1 MSHADMNNCS
11 GFNEAAAAFSWNSP
25 KKAINPYLDPAEV
38 AQVSA
43 LSNLITLYA
52 ADNEQEQLRRE
63 ALSDQ
68 VWERYFFNESRDP
81 VQREMEQDKLI
92 SRAKLAHEQQRFNP
106 DMVILADVNA
116 QPSHISKPLMQRIE
130 YFSSLG
136 RPKAYSRYL
145 RETIKPCLER
155 LEHVRESQLS
165 TSFRFM
171 ASHEGLDGLLILPE
185 MSQDQVKRLST
196 LVAAHM
202 SMCLDAACGDLYATD
217 DVKPEEIRK
226 TWEKVAA
233 ETLCLD
239 VIPPAFEQLRRKR
252 NRRKP
257 VPYELIP
264 GSLARMLCADWWY
277 RKLWKMRCEWRE
289 EQLRAVCLVSK
300 KASPYVSY
308 EAVMHKREQR
318 RKSLE
323 FFRSHELVNEDGDT
337 LDMEDVVNAS
347 SSNPAHRRNEMM
359 ACVKGLELI
368 AEMRGDCAVFY
379 TITCP
384 SRFHSTLNNGR
395 PNPTWTNATVRQ
407 SSDYLVG
414 MFAAF
419 RKAMH
424 KAGLRWYG
432 VRVAEPHH
440 DGTVHWHLLCF
451 MRKKDRRAITALLRK
466 FAIREDREELGN
478 NTGPRF
484 KSELINPRK
493 GTPTSYIA
501 KYISKNIDGR
511 GLAGEI
517 SKETGKS
524 LRDNAEYV
532 NAWASLHR
540 VQQFRFF
547 GIPGRQ
553 AYRELRLLA
562 GQAAR
567 QQGDKKAG
575 VPVLDNPRLDAILAA
590 ADAGCFATYIMKQGG
605 VLVPRKYHLIRTAY
619 EINEEPTA
627 YGDHGIRIYGIWSP
641 IAEGKICTHAV
652 KWKMVRKAV
661 DVQEAVSGL
670 LGALLSPIGLVV
682 TALAGVALVVWKY
695 WQPITAFLGGVVEGF
710 KAAAGPISAAFEPLK
725 PVFQWI
731 GDKVQAL
738 WGWFTDLLTPVK
750 STSAE
755 LQSAAAM
762 GRRFGEA
769 LAEGLNMVMHPL
781 DSLKSGVS
789 WLLEK
794 LGIVSKEAA
803 KAKLPESVTRQQ
815 PATVNADGKVMM
827 PSGGFPSWGYGFAG
841 MYDSGGYIPRGQFG
855 IVGENGPEIVN
866 GPANV
871 TSRRNTA
878 ALAAVVAGMMGVAA
892 APAEL
897 PPLHPLALPAKGG
910 EAIVSRAAT
919 VPLVQ
924 RIEAPTQIIIQTQ
937 PGQSAQDI
945 AREVARQLD
954 ERERRLKAK
963 ARSNYSDQGGYDA

>member
-1 MSHADMNNCS
+1 MSHADMNNCC

-38 AQVSA
+38 APVSA

-81 VQREMEQDKLI
+81 VQHEMEQDKLI

-155 LEHVRESQLS
+155 LEHVRDSQLS
-165 TSFRFM
+165 ASFRFM
-171 ASHEGLDGLLILPE
+171 ASHVGLDGLLILPE

-233 ETLCLD
+233 ETLRLD

-323 FFRSHELVNEDGDT
+323 FFRSHELVNEEGDT

-407 SSDYLVG
+407 S
-414 MFAAF
+414 
-419 RKAMH
+419 
-424 KAGLRWYG
+424 
-432 VRVAEPHH
+432 
-440 DGTVHWHLLCF
+440 
-451 MRKKDRRAITALLRK
+451 
-466 FAIREDREELGN
+466 
-478 NTGPRF
+478 
-484 KSELINPRK
+484 
-493 GTPTSYIA
+493 
-501 KYISKNIDGR
+501 
-511 GLAGEI
+511 
-517 SKETGKS
+517 
-524 LRDNAEYV
+524 
-532 NAWASLHR
+532 
-540 VQQFRFF
+540 
-547 GIPGRQ
+547 
-553 AYRELRLLA
+553 
-562 GQAAR
+562 
-567 QQGDKKAG
+567 
-575 VPVLDNPRLDAILAA
+575 
-590 ADAGCFATYIMKQGG
+590 
-605 VLVPRKYHLIRTAY
+605 
-619 EINEEPTA
+619 
-627 YGDHGIRIYGIWSP
+627 
-641 IAEGKICTHAV
+641 
-652 KWKMVRKAV
+652 
-661 DVQEAVSGL
+661 
-670 LGALLSPIGLVV
+670 
-682 TALAGVALVVWKY
+682 
-695 WQPITAFLGGVVEGF
+695 
-710 KAAAGPISAAFEPLK
+710 
-725 PVFQWI
+725 
-731 GDKVQAL
+731 
-738 WGWFTDLLTPVK
+738 
-750 STSAE
+750 
-755 LQSAAAM
+755 
-762 GRRFGEA
+762 
-769 LAEGLNMVMHPL
+769 
-781 DSLKSGVS
+781 
-789 WLLEK
+789 
-794 LGIVSKEAA
+794 
-803 KAKLPESVTRQQ
+803 
-815 PATVNADGKVMM
+815 
-827 PSGGFPSWGYGFAG
+827 
-841 MYDSGGYIPRGQFG
+841 
-855 IVGENGPEIVN
+855 
-866 GPANV
+866 
-871 TSRRNTA
+871 
-878 ALAAVVAGMMGVAA
+878 
-892 APAEL
+892 
-897 PPLHPLALPAKGG
+897 
-910 EAIVSRAAT
+910 
-919 VPLVQ
+919 
-924 RIEAPTQIIIQTQ
+924 
-937 PGQSAQDI
+937 
-945 AREVARQLD
+945 
-954 ERERRLKAK
+954 
-963 ARSNYSDQGGYDA
+963 

>member
-1 MSHADMNNCS
+1 MSHDDMSNSS
-11 GFNEAAAAFSWNSP
+11 GFNEAAAAFSWNGP

-38 AQVSA
+38 APESA
-43 LSNLITLYA
+43 LSNMITLYA
-52 ADNEQEQLRRE
+52 ADNEQEQLRRD
-63 ALSDQ
+63 ALSEQ

-81 VQREMEQDKLI
+81 VQREMEQDNLI

-106 DMVILADVNA
+106 DMVILADVSA
-116 QPSHISKPLMQRIE
+116 QPTHISKPLMQRIE

-145 RETIKPCLER
+145 RETIKSCLER
-155 LEHVRESQLS
+155 LEYVRDSQLS
-165 TSFRFM
+165 ASFRFM
-171 ASHEGLDGLLILPE
+171 ASHQGLEGLLILPE

-202 SMCLDAACGDLYATD
+202 SMCLEAACGDLYASD

-233 ETLCLD
+233 ETLRLD
-239 VIPPAFEQLRRKR
+239 VIPPAFEKLRRKR

-277 RKLWKMRCEWRE
+277 RKLWKIRCEWRE

-308 EAVMHKREQR
+308 EAVTHKREQR

-440 DGTVHWHLLCF
+440 DGTVHWHLMCF

-575 VPVLDNPRLDAILAA
+575 APVLDDPRLDAILAA

-641 IAEGKICTHAV
+641 IVQGKICTHAM
-652 KWKMVRKAV
+652 KWKMVRKVV
-661 DVQEAVSGL
+661 DVQEAAADQ
-670 LGALLSPIGLVV
+670 GACAPWTRGNNCPLAENLNQQEKDKSADGDTRTDITCMDDKELHDYLHSMSKKERRELAARLFVRAVLHAQLVEVEQVTAAAHRIFHGDYLAVLPVCAQQAGGQIAVGQVDVHLIGFIAPTVEQRTGPERISTVCQAGWRGKIGLSPFLVNSHTGSHFTQFLEFRDPEIFIQIQVTVITLGCAGIGAEEVKRGPV
-682 TALAGVALVVWKY
+682 RKHHR
-695 WQPITAFLGGVVEGF
+695 IAFQLHLHF
-710 KAAAGPISAAFEPLK
+710 F
-725 PVFQWI
+725 
-731 GDKVQAL
+731 
-738 WGWFTDLLTPVK
+738 
-750 STSAE
+750 
-755 LQSAAAM
+755 
-762 GRRFGEA
+762 
-769 LAEGLNMVMHPL
+769 
-781 DSLKSGVS
+781 
-789 WLLEK
+789 
-794 LGIVSKEAA
+794 
-803 KAKLPESVTRQQ
+803 
-815 PATVNADGKVMM
+815 GKVDDVLFKDVGLCLT
-827 PSGGFPSWGYGFAG
+827 GGK
-841 MYDSGGYIPRGQFG
+841 
-855 IVGENGPEIVN
+855 ENL
-866 GPANV
+866 V
-871 TSRRNTA
+871 TSGQQSVNQGFTGKVKGRA
-878 ALAAVVAGMMGVAA
+878 DLA
-892 APAEL
+892 
-897 PPLHPLALPAKGG
+897 
-910 EAIVSRAAT
+910 
-919 VPLVQ
+919 
-924 RIEAPTQIIIQTQ
+924 
-937 PGQSAQDI
+937 
-945 AREVARQLD
+945 
-954 ERERRLKAK
+954 
-963 ARSNYSDQGGYDA
+963 